1 MNIIII
7 ISQSMSGYTDDIY
20 WYIMIIKVVK
30 SKPDSVLWCLCHH
43 QWHSREY

>member
-20 WYIMIIKVVK
+20 TG
-30 SKPDSVLWCLCHH
+30 SNDH
-43 QWHSREY
+43 